1 MSPPGGRPLQTHKS
15 AVDLRSAAR
24 APGGASGGG
33 AAGLSAST
41 ASLAAEPPMY
51 RSRRNKSQPTLRIAD
66 DHEFLQALEQVRSQ
80 HQERMAQRAQART
93 ARKASMPN
101 LRQSSPGRRT
111 VRPAARRSRALST
124 TSKPARDGEDEAPVP
139 AAAEEADE
147 PDTSHASGYLDAE
160 TTLSD
165 SDAALSDSAAS
176 DASHVADDAP
186 GGGEAPGAAA
196 AAADGASDGAS
207 DDEASIDE
215 SIANELGIGHATGN
229 APGKPFTNDADW
241 KKEVKALFLIREL
254 VQTERSYARHLESLL
269 IVVLKWTGT
278 TSTSTRMQT
287 NVLMPSQQQQPAP
300 ASVRLPSNAPPP
312 HLLTLRKMLPQLI
325 SISRAL
331 VYRIEESPSSVG
343 VAHAFLVIRDQ
354 LEEVHVAWSGVVG
367 ATLRALRATEASKS
381 KSKGRL
387 GLVPVLDPLRAD
399 APAGPRRSGA
409 RDDSELPDAALD
421 VAADRRADK
430 RKPPKELSPVDV
442 AIMPTQRIPRYCL
455 LLRDLLKNTSPD
467 TPSYATLQTALQ
479 NVQELGR
486 QCDLASSQT
495 Q

>member
-1 MSPPGGRPLQTHKS
+1 
-15 AVDLRSAAR
+15 
-24 APGGASGGG
+24 
-33 AAGLSAST
+33 
-41 ASLAAEPPMY
+41 MY

-80 HQERMAQRAQART
+80 HQERMAQRAQRAQART

-101 LRQSSPGRRT
+101 LRQSSPARRT
-111 VRPAARRSRALST
+111 VRA
-124 TSKPARDGEDEAPVP
+124 VP

-176 DASHVADDAP
+176 DASHVADDAA
-186 GGGEAPGAAA
+186 GGGEAPGAAD

-269 IVVLKWTGT
+269 IVVLKWAGT

-387 GLVPVLDPLRAD
+387 GLVP
-399 APAGPRRSGA
+399 
-409 RDDSELPDAALD
+409 LPDAALD